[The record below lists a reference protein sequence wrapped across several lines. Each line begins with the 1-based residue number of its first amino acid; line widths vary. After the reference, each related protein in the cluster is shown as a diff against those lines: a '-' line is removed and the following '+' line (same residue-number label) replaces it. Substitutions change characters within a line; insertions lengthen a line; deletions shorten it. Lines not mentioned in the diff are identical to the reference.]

1 MALRIPP
8 GRAGRTWLIARL
20 EVAHRGADLLD
31 RKRQALLGEQARI
44 RAETERARRDWNAAA
59 AQVETWS
66 SRAGIVDGAG
76 RLELLARHV
85 QDRASL
91 EVSWLNF
98 MGARIPRADLL
109 DVPEPPAVSALGGSS
124 AAVLLARACCEA
136 TQAAARYAIAARAEA
151 ELSAE
156 LRRAARRL
164 RALRERW
171 IPQHEQAL
179 AALDLALDESQREQA
194 IRVRWLAG
202 RASVDSTD
210 TVR

>member
-20 EVAHRGADLLD
+20 EVAHRGAELLD
-31 RKRQALLGEQARI
+31 RKRQVLLGEEARI
-44 RAETERARRDWNAAA
+44 RAEAERARRDWNEAA

-85 QDRASL
+85 QGRASL

-98 MGARIPRADLL
+98 MGARIPRAETI
-109 DVPEPPAVSALGGSS
+109 DVPEPPAISALGGSS
-124 AAVLLARACCEA
+124 AAVLLARASPE
-136 TQAAARYAIAARAEA
+136 AARAATRFAIAERA
-151 ELSAE
+151 ESELSEE

-171 IPQHEQAL
+171 IPEHEQAL
-179 AALDLALDESQREQA
+179 AALDLALDEGQREQA
-194 IRVRWLAG
+194 IRVRWLSG
-202 RASVDSTD
+202 RRPGD
-210 TVR
+210 